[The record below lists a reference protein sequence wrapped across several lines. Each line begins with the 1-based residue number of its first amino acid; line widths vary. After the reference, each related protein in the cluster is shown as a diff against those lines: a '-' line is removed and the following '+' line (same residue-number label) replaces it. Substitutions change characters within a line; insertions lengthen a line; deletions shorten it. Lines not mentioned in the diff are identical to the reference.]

1 MFVREVRCGL
11 LSAVTVLVLL
21 DFARK
26 IVLEF
31 SHVCWT
37 NLRCMCPKQPGTKR
51 WLVSVCQK
59 DR

>member
-1 MFVREVRCGL
+1 MFVREVRCSL

-31 SHVCWT
+31 SHV
-37 NLRCMCPKQPGTKR
+37 L
-51 WLVSVCQK
+51 L
-59 DR
+59 D